1 MIDGRFMRRPL
12 IYLATVVLSLCGCD
26 SGYPDNDNVTVV
38 EVGDTPEQII
48 EKAVKTRPSARQAE
62 AMDDEFIA
70 FVCIGPNTF
79 TGKEWGTGDEDPKVF
94 DLKTLDTDQ
103 WCSVIK
109 DAGMTKVVITVKHHD
124 GFVLYRSRYTTHG
137 IMSSDFMEGKGDV
150 LKSLSRSCAKYG
162 LKLGVYLSPAD
173 LYQMNDE
180 DGLYGNGSVATMRT
194 IPKQVKDRPFADKR
208 TFQFEVDDYNEY
220 FMSQLFELLTEYG
233 PVHEVWFDGAHPR
246 RKGNQQYNYEAWK
259 ELIRTLAPDAVMF
272 GLDDVRWCGNEAGD
286 TRQCEWNVLPFSGDG
301 GSLFAAIDAEDL
313 GGRDILT
320 GLEPPFTL
328 RYQPAETD
336 VSIRNGWFW
345 RNDDEQQVRSADN
358 VFDIYERSV
367 GGNSILIL
375 NIPPTKDGVLGER
388 DVRTLKEVGT
398 RIRQTYD
405 KNLCKNHIYSSVD
418 VGAGLEMELCGP
430 VRVNRVV
437 LCEPVPWSGERIE
450 HFAVDV
456 MKDGKW
462 EEVYTGGNVG
472 HKRIARFGTVTTD
485 RIRVRILSA
494 RAEAK
499 LSRFSAHC
507 YPEHPFDVTASSH
520 SDGTV
525 SISPDTHDGG
535 IHSGQNWAVNLN
547 PSAEIRYT
555 IDGSEPGPE
564 SPIYDGPFK
573 FQNGVLKAASFL
585 DGVRGNVYELRV
597 GYDRS
602 RWFVKINPMETVM
615 DCRKQLLISGFN
627 FIPNTDNYNGD
638 YVSRAVMSVSNDCR
652 KWTKVADCEFGN
664 IINDPTRRTVN
675 LAEPVTARYVRMEVL
690 QLVGDGD
697 GFQSRDSEI
706 EVF

>member
-1 MIDGRFMRRPL
+1 MRKTL
-12 IYLATVVLSLCGCD
+12 IYPVIAALVICGCND
-26 SGYPDNDNVTVV
+26 NYPDNDNVTVV

-62 AMDDEFIA
+62 AMNDEFIA

-103 WCSVIK
+103 WCSVLK

-124 GFVLYRSRYTTHG
+124 GFVIYQSRYTTHG

-150 LKSLSRSCAKYG
+150 LKSLSRSCEKYG

-180 DGLYGNGSVATMRT
+180 NGLYGNGSAATMRT
-194 IPKQVKDRPFADKR
+194 IPRQVKDRPFSDKR

-220 FMSQLFELLTEYG
+220 FMNQLFELLTEYG
-233 PVHEVWFDGAHPR
+233 PIHEVWFDGAHPR
-246 RKGNQQYNYEAWK
+246 RKGNQQYNYDAWK

-286 TRQCEWNVLPFSGDG
+286 TRKCEWNVLPFSKDG
-301 GSLFAAIDAEDL
+301 GGLFAAIDAEDL
-313 GGRDILT
+313 GSRELLL

-345 RNDDEQQVRSADN
+345 RNDSEQLVRSADN

-375 NIPPTKDGVLGER
+375 NVPPTKDGVLGER
-388 DVRTLKEVGT
+388 DVRTLKEVGA

-405 KNLCKNHIYSSVD
+405 KNLCKNRIYSSVD
-418 VGAGLEMELCGP
+418 VGVGLEMELSGP
-430 VRVNRVV
+430 VKVNRVV
-437 LCEPVPWSGERIE
+437 LSEPVPWNGERIE
-450 HFAVDV
+450 QFAVDV
-456 MKDGKW
+456 VKDGKW
-462 EEVYTGGNVG
+462 EQVYTGGNVG
-472 HKRIARFGTVTTD
+472 HKRIARFATVTTD
-485 RIRVRILSA
+485 KVRVRILSA
-494 RAEAK
+494 RADAK
-499 LSRFSAHC
+499 LSRFSAHY
-507 YPEHPFDVTASSH
+507 YPEHPFDVTASFH

-525 SISPDTHDGG
+525 TISPDTHNGA
-535 IHSGQNWAVNLN
+535 ILSEQNWAENLN
-547 PSAEIRYT
+547 PSAKIHYT
-555 IDGSEPGPE
+555 IDGSDPE
-564 SPIYDGPFK
+564 LSSPIYDGPFK
-573 FQNGVLKAASFL
+573 FQNGILKAASFL

-602 RWFVKINPMETVM
+602 RWFVKINPMETVI

-627 FIPNTDNYNGD
+627 FIPNTNNYNGD
-638 YVSRAVMSVSNDCR
+638 YVSRAVLSVSDDCR

-664 IINDPTRRTVN
+664 IINNPTRRTVN
-675 LAEPVTARYVRMEVL
+675 LAEPVTARYVRMDVL

>member
-1 MIDGRFMRRPL
+1 M
-12 IYLATVVLSLCGCD
+12 IYLAIAALAICGCND
-26 SGYPDNDNVTVV
+26 NYPDNDNVTVV

-103 WCSVIK
+103 WCSVLK

-124 GFVLYRSRYTTHG
+124 GFVIYQSRYTTHG

-150 LKSLSRSCAKYG
+150 LKSLSRSCEKYG

-180 DGLYGNGSVATMRT
+180 NGLYGNGSAATMRT
-194 IPKQVKDRPFADKR
+194 IPRQVKGRPFSDKR

-233 PVHEVWFDGAHPR
+233 PIHEVWFDGAHPR
-246 RKGNQQYNYEAWK
+246 RKGNQQYNYDAWK

-286 TRQCEWNVLPFSGDG
+286 TRECEWNVLPFNNDG

-313 GGRDILT
+313 GSRETLT
-320 GLEPPFTL
+320 GLTPPFTL

-345 RNDDEQQVRSADN
+345 RNDTEQQVRSADN

-375 NIPPTKDGVLGER
+375 NVPPTKDGVLGER
-388 DVRTLKEVGT
+388 DVRTLKEVGS

-405 KNLCKNHIYSSVD
+405 KNLCKNRIYSSVD
-418 VGAGLEMELCGP
+418 VGVGLEMELSGS
-430 VRVNRVV
+430 VKVNRVV
-437 LCEPVPWSGERIE
+437 LCEPVPWTGERIE
-450 HFAVDV
+450 QFAVDV

-462 EEVYTGGNVG
+462 EEVCTGGNVG
-472 HKRIARFGTVTTD
+472 HKRIARFATVTTD
-485 RIRVRILSA
+485 KIRVRILST

-499 LSRFSAHC
+499 LSRFSAHY
-507 YPEHPFDVTASSH
+507 YPEHPFDVTASFH

-525 SISPDTHDGG
+525 SIFPDTHNGA
-535 IHSGQNWAVNLN
+535 IRSEQNWAENLN
-547 PSAEIRYT
+547 PSAKIHYT
-555 IDGSEPGPE
+555 IDGSDPE
-564 SPIYDGPFK
+564 LSSPIYDGPFK
-573 FQNGVLKAASFL
+573 FQNGLLKAASFL

-602 RWFVKINPMETVM
+602 RWFVRINPMETVI

-627 FIPNTDNYNGD
+627 FIPNTNNYNGD
-638 YVSRAVMSVSNDCR
+638 YVSRATMSVSDDCR

-675 LAEPVTARYVRMEVL
+675 LAEPVTARYVRMDVL